1 MDNSTPDMPEKLVRY
16 LDGELN
22 EDEKK
27 IIEQQLNSDSVLQQE
42 YNSLLATREAIR
54 HYGLQ
59 QQVDAVHQHMMGEFQ
74 VPVKKIGSKRR
85 IIRNAVAIAASVL
98 LLVAG
103 YAAFNFFT
111 LSPEKVFNSNFRVFE
126 LTTVRS
132 DGAGETAAEKAY
144 REKNYKEVIRIH
156 DAGEDHTRKGEF
168 LCGVAAL
175 ELKDN
180 KKAITCFTE
189 VLEQNKQATVPIL
202 NDETEYYL
210 FLSYI
215 RDRNYNAAIAIM
227 EKIKD
232 DPGHLYHKKV
242 TSKLIRQVKLL
253 RWR

>member
-42 YNSLLATREAIR
+42 YNSLLAAREAIR

-59 QQVDAVHQHMMGEFQ
+59 QQVKGVHQQMMGEFQ

-85 IIRNAVAIAASVL
+85 IIRNAVAVAASVVL
-98 LLVAG
+98 LLAG

-111 LSPEKVFNSNFRVFE
+111 LSSEKVFNSNFRVFE
-126 LTTVRS
+126 LTMMRG
-132 DGAGETAAEKAY
+132 DGAGESAAEKAY

-189 VLEQNKQATVPIL
+189 VLDQNKQASVLIL

-215 RDRNYNAAIAIM
+215 RDRDYNAALAIM
-227 EKIKD
+227 EKIKN
-232 DPGHLYHKKV
+232 DPGHIYHKKV